1 MPLQSLTQRRISEM
15 NYLQS
20 NIHTYPPVE
29 VYFQPGLEPGMKRQ
43 LCMENSQAERGS
55 SEISEA
61 PLPECQFGN

>member
-1 MPLQSLTQRRISEM
+1 M

-61 PLPECQFGN
+61 PHPECRFGN